1 MLSAGGALPGSL
13 LGHRAELDL
22 ASCCLLA
29 RFQRNDW
36 VLVTDTALTVEQDS
50 LAVSRGPGRQGLGVW
65 YPSGM
70 DDDLL
75 VRTGEEEP
83 SSSSLMMDAEVQSNC
98 FLALEGH

>member
-1 MLSAGGALPGSL
+1 
-13 LGHRAELDL
+13 
-22 ASCCLLA
+22 
-29 RFQRNDW
+29 